1 MTHRWIVLAALALL
15 AGCKQPATDGYRFES
30 PEYERDAVLV
40 RVATH
45 RSLAELR
52 AAAPASAH
60 EDGRAL
66 MAWAEIAPDRASCT
80 IHIISPTTTAYAPE
94 WLGHE
99 LAHCLYG
106 RWHR

>member
-1 MTHRWIVLAALALL
+1 MTMRILTLAAPLLLL
-15 AGCKQPATDGYRFES
+15 ACKPAASDGYRFDGA
-30 PEYERDAVLV
+30 EYAREQVVV
-40 RVATH
+40 RIETH

-52 AAAPASAH
+52 AAAPASAR
-60 EDGRAL
+60 EGEREL
-66 MAWAEIAPDRASCT
+66 MAWAILAPDRASCT
-80 IHIISPTTTAYAPE
+80 IHVVDPATTYAPE